1 MKKSNFR
8 MNGKALALILAVV
21 LFAGWR
27 LGGPIGLGTVLAVF
41 GIGVM
46 LQLALRLTKFEPKD
60 VVHENLA
67 ESFARLR

>member
-1 MKKSNFR
+1 
-8 MNGKALALILAVV
+8 
-21 LFAGWR
+21 
-27 LGGPIGLGTVLAVF
+27 
-41 GIGVM
+41 M